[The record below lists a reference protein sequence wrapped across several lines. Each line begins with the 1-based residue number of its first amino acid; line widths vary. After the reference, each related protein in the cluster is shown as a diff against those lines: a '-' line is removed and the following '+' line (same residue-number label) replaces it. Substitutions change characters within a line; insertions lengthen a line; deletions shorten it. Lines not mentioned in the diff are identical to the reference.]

1 VQPEGR
7 QPVQPEQARQPVQP
21 EQPAAGNLDEV
32 LARLASIVASARAG
46 GSALGFF
53 AAFHRQLTLRVRERI
68 AAGAFAD
75 GPRVARLATVFANR
89 YLAAHGAF
97 GAGGPA
103 APRCWQ
109 LAFTASREDRLII
122 LQNLLLGI
130 NAHVTFDLGIAAAE
144 VCPGGDLAG
153 LQEDCEKVLQI
164 LGALLPA
171 AEAAVRRFSPLLGLL
186 DQLGGRSEEEVLHFS
201 LGAARTGACNHAVI
215 LVHLPPAAWPAALDA
230 FDRQATWLGKLIA
243 DPGGLVG
250 KAVEI
255 IRLTESLDVRAVI
268 DALDALP
275 QAAGA

>member
-21 EQPAAGNLDEV
+21 AAGNLDEV
-32 LARLASIVASARAG
+32 LARLGGIVAAARAG

-53 AAFHRQLTLRVRERI
+53 AAYHRQVTLRVREGI

-75 GPRVARLATVFANR
+75 GPRMARLETACANR
-89 YLAAHGAF
+89 YLAAHAAL
-97 GAGGPA
+97 GAGGAA

-109 LAFTASREDRLII
+109 LAFTASRDDRLII

-153 LQEDCEKVLQI
+153 LRGDLDQLLQI
-164 LGALLPA
+164 QGALLPA
-171 AEAAVRRFSPLLGLL
+171 AEAAVRRFSPHLGLL
-186 DQLGGRSEEEVLHFS
+186 DQLGGRSEEDVLHFS
-201 LGAARTGACNHAVI
+201 FDAARSGAWNHAVV
-215 LVHLPPAAWPAALDA
+215 LAHLPPAAWPAALDA
-230 FDRQATWLGKLIA
+230 FDRQATWLGRLIA
-243 DPGGLVG
+243 DPGGLAG
-250 KAVEI
+250 RAVEI

-268 DALDALP
+268 DALDVLP
-275 QAAGA
+275 QAATA